1 MRGLGTYYLLT
12 YLLTYLLWAYLE
24 VRVRGGPLGE
34 EERGVL
40 PV

>member
-1 MRGLGTYYLLT
+1 MHCLVTY
-12 YLLTYLLWAYLE
+12 YLLWAYLE